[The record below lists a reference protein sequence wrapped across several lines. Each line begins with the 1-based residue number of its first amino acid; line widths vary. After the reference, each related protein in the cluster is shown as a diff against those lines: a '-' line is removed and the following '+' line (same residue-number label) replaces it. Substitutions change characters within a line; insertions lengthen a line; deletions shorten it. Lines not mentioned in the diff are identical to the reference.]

1 MNVKQWTALY
11 QILTTLLCLMFRRS
25 GMRFFRN
32 FPEFRNFYDLRGHSR
47 GYPRSGLIF
56 MGGGGG
62 RELVGTISCVYFATQ
77 SLSIACIHHSL
88 NQL

>member
-1 MNVKQWTALY
+1 MCES
-11 QILTTLLCLMFRRS
+11 LLLFSLSIVINTYIYDRHEI
-25 GMRFFRN
+25 

-47 GYPRSGLIF
+47 GNPRSGLIF

>member
-1 MNVKQWTALY
+1 
-11 QILTTLLCLMFRRS
+11 
-25 GMRFFRN
+25 MRVRLKYLWSNRHRMTFIRHEN
-32 FPEFRNFYDLRGHSR
+32 FPEFQNFYDLRGHSR
-47 GYPRSGLIF
+47 GNPRSGLIV
-56 MGGGGG
+56 MGGGG